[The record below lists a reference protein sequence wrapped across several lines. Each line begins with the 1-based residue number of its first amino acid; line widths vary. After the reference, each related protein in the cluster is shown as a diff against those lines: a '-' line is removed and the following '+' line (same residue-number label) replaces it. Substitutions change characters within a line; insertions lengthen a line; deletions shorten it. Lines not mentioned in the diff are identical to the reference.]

1 MSLTTDNGS
10 NFVRLGKLC
19 TESEDPFESD
29 RSSDTD
35 SETSQS
41 SVAVVTSEG
50 AFDSKVLR
58 F

>member
-50 AFDSKVLR
+50 AFEFLN